1 MSRTGGRRAIG
12 IDVGTSGL
20 KAVLVHVDDHVEVER
35 STAVGYDP
43 TGAPTRDPD
52 VWVAAARTA
61 IDQLANE
68 RRVDVIGLT
77 GQMHA
82 LVPVRG
88 GRPFHEAMLW
98 LDYEGA
104 GALERFCKSHT
115 ELPLL
120 ARTGNIPL
128 PDFTLAK
135 WLMLVEQEPLLAR
148 AVERLPA
155 AKDFV
160 RSNLCESAEPVTDL
174 NEAAGTQWFDPFRSR
189 WDMDITQAAAL
200 PPSALVPVVRPEHVV
215 GVTRLHASGEPIP
228 VVAGTGDQHAA
239 ARALGADVQGK
250 ASLSLGTSGVL
261 GVSTRLIGLPDGWD
275 GSLHLFPIGAPG
287 AFHIIATVPAFGSA
301 LRWIASILGIE
312 MAELSHLA
320 ATGRADAA
328 RFYPYLNGSG
338 APHPDASR
346 RGEFRGLAEDST
358 RADLARAVVD
368 GLANEVACLIAD
380 VRDRGIVIA
389 DLVVSG
395 GPTALAPLLG
405 AIAGR
410 LDVPVWRSVVPE
422 ASAVGAALLGIDGL
436 GWPGHPTC
444 DLEPVA
450 TRDRTSPSPRWL
462 AERAAILNPIT

>member
-1 MSRTGGRRAIG
+1 MRRNGGRRAIG
-12 IDVGTSGL
+12 IDVGTSAL
-20 KAVLVHVDDHVEVER
+20 KAVLVHVDDHVQVER

-43 TGAPTRDPD
+43 TGAPTRDPG

-61 IDQLANE
+61 IDQLANG

-82 LVPVRG
+82 MVPVAG
-88 GRPFHEAMLW
+88 GRPVHKAMLW
-98 LDYEGA
+98 LDYDGA
-104 GALERFCKSHT
+104 EALERFCGRHP

-120 ARTGNIPL
+120 PRTGNIPL

-135 WLMLVEQEPLLAR
+135 WLMFTEREPSLGR
-148 AVERLPA
+148 AVEALPA

-160 RSNLCESAEPVTDL
+160 RADLCEPAEPVTDV
-174 NEAAGTQWFDPFRSR
+174 NEAGGTQWFDPFHSR
-189 WDMDITQAAAL
+189 WDTDVARAATV
-200 PPSALVPVVRPEHVV
+200 PQSALVSVVRPEQVV
-215 GVTRLHASGEPIP
+215 GMTRRGASAVRIP

-239 ARALGADVQGK
+239 ARALGADVTGK

-261 GVSTRLIGLPDGWD
+261 AISTRLVGLPDEWD

-287 AFHIIATVPAFGSA
+287 AFQIIATVPAFGSA

-312 MAELSHLA
+312 MTELGDLA

-358 RADLARAVVD
+358 RADLTRAVVD

-380 VRDRGIVIA
+380 VRDRGIAIA

-395 GPTALAPLLG
+395 GPTALAPLIG
-405 AIAGR
+405 AIASR

-436 GWPGHPTC
+436 AWPGHPTC

-450 TRDRTSPSPRWL
+450 TRDHTAPSPRWL
-462 AERAAILNPIT
+462 VERSAILNPIT